1 MTTSISAALGIGSGL
16 DINQLVTDLASAS
29 KAPKEALIAK
39 REAANQSKVSSL
51 AEMSGAIDSFASA
64 LSSLISGGTLF
75 TQPSVSDSSVVSA
88 STIPGNRLDS
98 LDAEIEVVQLAKA
111 QAIESV
117 ALVSRTTAVGQGQ
130 LTLNTSTGS
139 YIVTID
145 ATNDSLD
152 GLAKAIN
159 DAGAGVTATVVVDT
173 AGARLVIK
181 GKTGAAE
188 AFTVDVPGGTTSGL
202 ERFAYGAAYPAA
214 MTEAQAAQDAIL
226 FLDGVQVERSTNS
239 FKDLIAGVQIDLK
252 RAAPGSIVALGT
264 KRPTDSIKQAVND
277 FATAYNELAK
287 MIAEATKMG
296 VNGEGGPLRGDLGV
310 REMQRQLRELPTKE
324 LVSSGTGPHTLAEI
338 GVRTNRDG
346 TLSVDSAALDRMLA
360 SDPQGV
366 EALFNPSQ
374 YSSSPNVLI
383 NSPMGQAKPGTYT
396 ITNVV
401 PQAGAVPASG
411 LIDGVAMTGTESFLV
426 APFGSKAIGLVL
438 DVRGAAASVTITVEP
453 GFGGALQAIRDSLR
467 SSNGPFASSQA
478 RLSEEASDIADDR
491 VDMESRHQTYYNQLL
506 ATFTAM
512 ERQVSSFKATQS
524 YLDQQ
529 VKMWTNQRD

>member
-16 DINQLVTDLASAS
+16 DINSLVTDLAAAS

-39 REAANQSKVSSL
+39 REAANQAKVSSL
-51 AEMSGAIDSFASA
+51 GEMSSAIDSFASA
-64 LSSLISGGTLF
+64 LSSLISGGSLF
-75 TQPSVSDSSVVSA
+75 TQPSVSDSSIVSA

-98 LDAEIEVVQLAKA
+98 LSAELEVVQLAKA
-111 QAIESV
+111 QTVES
-117 ALVSRTTAVGQGQ
+117 LVLASRATAVGQGQ

-139 YIVTID
+139 FIVTVD
-145 ATNDSLD
+145 ASNDSLD

-202 ERFAYGAAYPAA
+202 ERFAYGAAYPTG
-214 MTEAQAAQDAIL
+214 MTEAQAAQDARL
-226 FLDGVQVERSTNS
+226 FLDGVEVLRSTNS
-239 FKDLIAGVQIDLK
+239 FKDLIPGVQIDLK
-252 RAAPGSIVALGT
+252 RAAPGSLVSLGIS
-264 KRPTDSIKQAVND
+264 RPTESIKQAVSD
-277 FATAYNELAK
+277 FTVAYNEL
-287 MIAEATKMG
+287 MSMVAEATKMG
-296 VNGEGGPLRGDLGV
+296 VDGAGGPLRGDLGV
-310 REMQRQLRELPTKE
+310 REMQRQLRELTSKE
-324 LVSSGTGPHTLAEI
+324 LVSSGTGPRTLAEI

-346 TLSVDSAALDRMLA
+346 TLSVDTAALDRMLA
-360 SDPQGV
+360 SDPAGV

-374 YSSSPNVLI
+374 YSSDPNILI
-383 NSPMGQAKPGTYT
+383 NSPMGQAKPGTYMV
-396 ITNVV
+396 TNVV
-401 PQAGAVPASG
+401 PQVGATPASG
-411 LIDGVAMTGTESFLV
+411 EIDGLAMTGTESFLV

-438 DVRGAAASVTITVEP
+438 DVRGAVASATITIEP
-453 GFGGALQAIRDSLR
+453 GFGGALQAIRDNLR
-467 SSNGPFASSQA
+467 SSTGPFASSQD
-478 RLSEEASDIADDR
+478 RLKKEADDIADDR
-491 VDMESRHQTYYNQLL
+491 VEMESRHQTYYNQLL

-529 VKMWTNQRD
+529 VKMWTNQKD